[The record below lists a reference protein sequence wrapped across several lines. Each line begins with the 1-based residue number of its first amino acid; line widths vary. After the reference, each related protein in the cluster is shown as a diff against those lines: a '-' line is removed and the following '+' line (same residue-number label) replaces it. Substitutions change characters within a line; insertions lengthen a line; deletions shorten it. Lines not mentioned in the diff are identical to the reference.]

1 MRGPILGTASPQVS
15 HGHRTLAGS
24 RTYETGSMNRFHK
37 WAAGLVP
44 VGAIAGAV
52 SSQRADHVRF
62 GHGGTCTMGLLAL
75 DMEET
80 D

>member
-1 MRGPILGTASPQVS
+1 MLEHAAFFNTQGRYG
-15 HGHRTLAGS
+15 
-24 RTYETGSMNRFHK
+24 NRFHK

-62 GHGGTCTMGLLAL
+62 GHGVTRTMGPLAL
-75 DMEET
+75 DVEET

>member
-1 MRGPILGTASPQVS
+1 MPGPILGTASPQVS
-15 HGHRTLAGS
+15 HGHRTLVGS
-24 RTYETGSMNRFHK
+24 RTYETGSMNRLHE

-52 SSQRADHVRF
+52 SRQRTDHVRF
-62 GHGGTCTMGLLAL
+62 GHGVPRTMGPLAL

>member
-1 MRGPILGTASPQVS
+1 
-15 HGHRTLAGS
+15 
-24 RTYETGSMNRFHK
+24 
-37 WAAGLVP
+37 
-44 VGAIAGAV
+44 V

-62 GHGGTCTMGLLAL
+62 GHGVTRTMGSLAL